1 MFSLSI
7 CNSAILYK
15 NSLMSFISLS
25 VYLRFP
31 LFSIFL
37 HSSNVTIK
45 HYHNPLISLLAVS
58 CRTTHYK

>member
-1 MFSLSI
+1 M
-7 CNSAILYK
+7 
-15 NSLMSFISLS
+15 S

-37 HSSNVTIK
+37 HISKVTIK